1 MAAAVAYPE
10 LLLIA
15 NVFEAA
21 IVSVADFMKTKVTGV
36 VLTIVA
42 TIVAEKSWETVVKQG
57 HEARKMAW
65 ETQRVSSVL
74 GSISANYSSKAGWDR
89 VNVGGHLMHD
99 LHKSTAIA
107 MMDKIN
113 DNVRFRDLRIVLAS
127 FKWDDYR
134 VLNPDQF
141 LLVAKR
147 FHPHGEFNHWNMRL
161 TAVVLMYAD
170 IVFTHERPA
179 HKLLSVYDYEDDVV
193 PSYYKAGDNWDRHY
207 KNVFDMIP
215 DTVSTNGL
223 PQFYLDWTF
232 VPPGVHLIT
241 WPQLHDDL
249 MILAGWPG
257 DVDRLRIRARL
268 GLSSSSSSSG

>member
-107 MMDKIN
+107 IMDKIN

-207 KNVFDMIP
+207 KNVFDMIL